1 VCCLFFSGC
10 FLGIRG
16 VLISVF
22 GLGCSFLTIAVSFSS
37 ARFARQRM
45 LRFSL
50 RLADDS
56 RDPLRSLWLRR
67 SNIVSLAREHKP
79 CPWISFCLSDL
90 RSPRPISGRVPSPR
104 FASVFIVFLLSSPL
118 RLGSLHPAFL
128 FARRSAP
135 QFFVRFF
142 LQSFSAVSA
151 QECAPGSVS
160 LARFQG
166 AQKVLRFP
174 RTGSGSYSVSGP
186 RSPVRPSFRF
196 RPDSVL
202 VFLRSA
208 VATTSFCFLFLPPEE
223 QPAINFVR
231 KWSYS

>member
-1 VCCLFFSGC
+1 
-10 FLGIRG
+10 
-16 VLISVF
+16 LISVS
-22 GLGCSFLTIAVSFSS
+22 GLGCSFLTIAGQFFIRQVRASKDATFLASS
-37 ARFARQRM
+37 RRGFARPASIFGLVFGCVGPVLFLLPASTSRAPGFHSASQIFGLRARFQVA
-45 LRFSL
+45 
-50 RLADDS
+50 
-56 RDPLRSLWLRR
+56 
-67 SNIVSLAREHKP
+67 
-79 CPWISFCLSDL
+79 CPVL
-90 RSPRPISGRVPSPR
+90 
-104 FASVFIVFLLSSPL
+104 SVFIVFLLSSPL

-202 VFLRSA
+202 VLLRSA
-208 VATTSFCFLFLPPEE
+208 VATTSFCSFSFCFLFLPPEE